1 MHMAGSAMPTHRTDP
16 RSLLPLTPLVFQ
28 VLLALADEPRHGYG
42 VILEVDRRTDGLI
55 RLRTGTLYILLQRL
69 LDEGLIQSSAPP
81 ENPGGVQRAPSTR
94 SDPRRRYYRLTD
106 LGQAV
111 LGAEARR
118 LELAV
123 GEARRK
129 HVLGRP
135 GRA

>member
-1 MHMAGSAMPTHRTDP
+1 MAVPDTDP
-16 RSLLPLTPLVFQ
+16 RSFLPLTPLVFQ

-55 RLRTGTLYILLQRL
+55 RLRTGTLYVLLQRL
-69 LDEGLIQSSAPP
+69 QDEGLIAPVAPP
-81 ENPGGVQRAPSTR
+81 PGNPSARGGGPPGA
-94 SDPRRRYYRLTD
+94 DGHHRRRYYEMTP
-106 LGQAV
+106 LGRAV
-111 LGAEARR
+111 LRAEARR

-129 HVLGRP
+129 RVLGRP